1 MSLFGV
7 FLVKIVP
14 KSMLGK
20 MFFVIENYY
29 PMFLEGLKYTVI
41 IALFGTIFGILLGMV
56 LVSLKV
62 QKVTPR
68 DRTIVRIFK
77 KCAVWI
83 STIYVDV
90 VRGTPM
96 MIQAIILYYSVLYKV
111 FELDVLYAGIVIV
124 SLNTAAYATE
134 VLRGSILA
142 IDTGQMEAARSLGMS
157 NKMAMLKVILPQAF
171 KNSVPALGNELVINI
186 KDSSVLSVIG
196 VIELM
201 YQSKAAASQYFL
213 QVPAA
218 LVAAVIY
225 LILTM
230 SAARLLE
237 YLDRRLNSPGG
248 SNRKRI
254 RKDFFMSES
263 GGGLVGRKR
272 RGDINW

>member
-1 MSLFGV
+1 MIQLSV
-7 FLVKIVP
+7 
-14 KSMLGK
+14 MLAKTLPEGTFAR
-20 MFFVIENYY
+20 MLFVIENYY
-29 PMFLEGLKYTVI
+29 PMFLEGIKYTVLI
-41 IALFGTIFGILLGMV
+41 SLFGTIFGVMLGMF
-56 LVSLKV
+56 LVTMKLQTVSKRDSFASALLK
-62 QKVTPR
+62 KTA
-68 DRTIVRIFK
+68 VRL
-77 KCAVWI
+77 A
-83 STIYVDV
+83 TIYVDI

-111 FELDVLYAGIVIV
+111 FSLDVLYAGIIIV

-134 VLRGSILA
+134 VLRGAILA
-142 IDTGQMEAARSLGMS
+142 IDDGQMEAARSLGMS
-157 NKMAMLKVILPQAF
+157 KKTAMVKVILPQAF
-171 KNSVPALGNELVINI
+171 KNSVPAIGNELVINI

-213 QVPAA
+213 HVPAA

-248 SNRKRI
+248 PKNRRQV
-254 RKDFFMSES
+254 RKDIFASET
-263 GGGLVGRKR
+263 GGGLVGR
-272 RGDINW
+272 RGDGN